1 MQQFS
6 DLCRDELGRG
16 ESENGTVPG
25 QGFAIVISKL
35 HVGYIEDQPIL

>member
-1 MQQFS
+1 MCSNSLIFA
-6 DLCRDELGRG
+6 EMNWEG
-16 ESENGTVPG
+16 ENPRMVQY